1 VNLKKTIFARLPPLA
16 SAARCG
22 PHPPHPPRY
31 ASAVSPIDAAAACG
45 GFAAVRL
52 AGRRYRSLSSN
63 CGQCHVDSRGPRL
76 NTHSLYSVTPE
87 INSSLRTSQES
98 VNLMLACHRFT
109 VRISGK
115 GNSIGHVR
123 PSVRPSVGFHSS
135 LAFGLHKV

>member
-1 VNLKKTIFARLPPLA
+1 VNLKKNNFRPFAAPSKCRPVRPA
-16 SAARCG
+16 PTA
-22 PHPPHPPRY
+22 PPRY
-31 ASAVSPIDAAAACG
+31 ASAVCPIDAAAACG

-87 INSSLRTSQES
+87 VNSSLRTSQES
-98 VNLMLACHRFT
+98 VNLMLVCHRFT